1 VRKTWEKLRYHAA
14 GERLLRDAAETW
26 IPDFACKD
34 KIRSTSPNPASD
46 KGFAGLTAH
55 TTAGACY
62 SDRSG
67 FWHSASLSRYT
78 LASWREFIRCR
89 SVFSFSVILVCGLA
103 ASAFADG
110 TRTWEQSKF
119 DDLSKGTATG
129 VAIRSVGGLE
139 LAPAFKMLY
148 ATPSTY
154 IWAVAADDQGN
165 VYAATGAPAR
175 VYRITPDGK
184 ASIIFEPQELQV
196 QTLEVAP
203 GGAIYAATAPDG
215 KVYKLEHKAGERA
228 SEKKASQKNS
238 EKEKSDE
245 TAKPALDPSWSS
257 TVYFAPG
264 TKYIWDLT
272 LDKAGNLFVATG
284 DHGEIYKVSA
294 NGDHSLFFKSDE
306 THIRVLAIDAQGNLI
321 AGTDGSG
328 LVYRISPAGE
338 AFVLYSAPKK
348 EITALAL
355 DREGNI
361 YAAGAGEKKSGS
373 VASMGGGS
381 TLITVAPSAPLS
393 LGSQAPGL
401 SMTPSPSA
409 APVAQFPFSSGGTT
423 GGSDVYR
430 IATDGSPST
439 IWSSHD
445 DLVYTLAFDSQG
457 RLLAGTGNRGHVFA
471 ISGPDEFSDLLKAP
485 ASQITSFTKA
495 PGGGLYAASSNLGKV
510 FLLGPGP
517 ENEGSYESDVF
528 DAKIFS
534 RWGRADFR
542 GVGNIELLARSGNVD
557 NPDRNWSPW
566 KRVDL
571 SGNHETGVPSARYAQ
586 WKAVLHSGSTKPA
599 VDSVTLY
606 YLPKNVAPVIDDVSV
621 QIGVRYQPMKTSQL
635 TLGTDVSGSTG
646 THFESPVPS
655 MHDRDA
661 IGVKW
666 NAHDEN
672 DDQLVYSLYYR
683 GDGESRWLLLKD
695 DITDKAYS
703 FDASLLPDGGYEVK
717 VVASDAP
724 SHSPGDALTTERVSR
739 RFEVDTTPPQIQ
751 NLTASVE
758 GKDIQV
764 RFRAED
770 GFSTIKRVEYSVD
783 AGDWKYV
790 DPVGQLS
797 DARTENYDFKI
808 ALESPNDEAP
818 EHVVVVRVYDKY
830 DNMAAAKTV
839 LHGR

>member
-1 VRKTWEKLRYHAA
+1 M
-14 GERLLRDAAETW
+14 
-26 IPDFACKD
+26 
-34 KIRSTSPNPASD
+34 ASCR
-46 KGFAGLTAH
+46 KGFRCRFVFLLTA
-55 TTAGACY
+55 
-62 SDRSG
+62 
-67 FWHSASLSRYT
+67 
-78 LASWREFIRCR
+78 I
-89 SVFSFSVILVCGLA
+89 VVCGLA
-103 ASAFADG
+103 TSALADG

-119 DDLSKGTATG
+119 DDLSKGTASG

-139 LAPAFKMLY
+139 LAPAFTALY
-148 ATPSTY
+148 ATPSIY
-154 IWAVAADDQGN
+154 IWALAADDQGN

-175 VYRITPDGK
+175 VYRITPQGQ

-196 QTLEVAP
+196 QTIEVA

-215 KVYKLEHKAGERA
+215 KVYKIEHKGPEGE
-228 SEKKASQKNS
+228 SQRKSAEKNS
-238 EKEKSDE
+238 EKKEDSG
-245 TAKPALDPSWSS
+245 KPAVDPAWTSS
-257 TVYFAPG
+257 VFFAPG
-264 TKYIWDLT
+264 TKYIWGLAT
-272 LDKAGNLFVATG
+272 DKSGNLFVATG
-284 DHGEIYKVSA
+284 DHGEIYKVGA

-306 THIRVLAIDAQGNLI
+306 THIRVLAIDARGNLI

-355 DREGNI
+355 DHEGNI
-361 YAAGAGEKKSGS
+361 YAAGAGEKKGGLG
-373 VASMGGGS
+373 ASLASGS
-381 TLITVAPSAPLS
+381 TLMTVTPTVPMSASP
-393 LGSQAPGL
+393 QAPGL

-409 APVAQFPFSSGGTT
+409 APVAQFPFPAGGSP

-430 IATDGSPST
+430 IAADGSPST
-439 IWSSHD
+439 LWSSHD
-445 DLVYTLAFDSQG
+445 DLVYALAFDSQG
-457 RLLAGTGNRGHVFA
+457 ELLAGTGNRGHVFA
-471 ISGPDEFSDLLKAP
+471 ITGPDEFSDLLKAP
-485 ASQITSFTKA
+485 ASQITSFAKA

-517 ENEGSYESDVF
+517 ESEGTYESDVF

-542 GVGNIELLARSGNVD
+542 GMGNIDLLARSGNVD

-566 KRVDL
+566 KKVDL

-586 WKAVLHSGSTKPA
+586 WKAILHAGSAKPT
-599 VDSVTLY
+599 VESVTLY
-606 YLPKNVAPVIDDVSV
+606 YLPKNVAPVIDDISV
-621 QIGVRYQPMKTSQL
+621 QVGVRYQPIKTSPL
-635 TLGTDVSGSTG
+635 TLGTDMSGSVG
-646 THFESPVPS
+646 AHFDSPVPS
-655 MHDRDA
+655 TRDRDA

-683 GDGESRWLLLKD
+683 GDGETRWLLLKD
-695 DITDKAYS
+695 NITDKAYS

-724 SHSPGDALTTERVSR
+724 SHSPGEALTSERVSR
-739 RFEVDTTPPQIQ
+739 RFEVDTTPPLIQ
-751 NLTASVE
+751 NLAAAAE
-758 GKDIQV
+758 GRDIHV

-770 GFSTIKRVEYSVD
+770 GFSTISRAEYSLD

-790 DPVGQLS
+790 EPVGQLS
-797 DARTENYDFKI
+797 DSKTENYDFKI
-808 ALESPNDEAP
+808 PIESPDQDAP

-830 DNMAAAKTV
+830 DNMDAAKTV
-839 LHGR
+839 IRAK